1 MVHKLVQHTHAD
13 VGCCCDCRFKPYWV
27 PVEKMYNATS
37 SSNGLAQGGH
47 RGLARVTAVQG
58 SANLAMPPQYE
69 SNTYR
74 TESDDSAS
82 VQSDATYSSDDS
94 VSMQNSGSSW
104 TGVAAGVILAFCIGA
119 IAGALAY
126 RGHEQRTSF
135 DTRSSELVEQNHLLH
150 QQSSV
155 SQNQNL

>member
-1 MVHKLVQHTHAD
+1 
-13 VGCCCDCRFKPYWV
+13 
-27 PVEKMYNATS
+27 MYNATS

-82 VQSDATYSSDDS
+82 VQSDATYTSDDS
-94 VSMQNSGSSW
+94 VSMQNSGSRW

-126 RGHEQRTSF
+126 RGHEQRTYF